1 MGSEMCIRDRNN
13 RDNLKLLI
21 EHVSNENDKIA
32 LNEKVVDEMKKILN
46 LNGIVEFV
54 NLGSLPNDG
63 KVIDDLRDFGD

>member
-1 MGSEMCIRDRNN
+1 MCIRDRNN